1 MEDGE
6 RTLPEGYSEAIQTAE
21 YRAQKH
27 HSGGALDFGYALI
40 AGTAKANALAIAARN
55 VRDFE
60 FFGLEVVNP
69 WKFP

>member
-6 RTLPEGYSEAIQTAE
+6 RTLPEGYSEAIQAAE

-27 HSGGALDFGYALI
+27 NSGGALDVGDALI
-40 AGTAKANALAIAARN
+40 AETAKANALAIATRN

-60 FFGLEVVNP
+60 FLGLEVVNP
-69 WKFP
+69 WEFP